1 MKIVPHLVEVW
12 FSLWERNHKE
22 MVMKRLSWFL
32 AAWLALPLTVMG
44 NVQQEKPVSLV
55 FHDTPVSLIL
65 QALAEYQQLN
75 LVAGEGV
82 NGNLTLRL
90 DNVPW
95 QQALAVVLRMG
106 KLTMTIEGNVM
117 MVSPEPDEQ
126 EKQRR
131 QQVLA
136 QQLPLENL
144 TITLQNA
151 EAIDIAQSLDSQR
164 GKLLTERGSVVV
176 DKRTNALLLRDTA
189 QALAQIKS
197 WVAEMDAP
205 LEQVQLA
212 AHIVTIS
219 SENLRELGVRW
230 GLSAEEQPAK
240 ALRINNFS
248 VDLPIENSPA
258 AAGFHLARISGR
270 ILDLELSALEQ
281 ENEVEIIASP
291 RLLTAHQQTAS
302 IKQGTEIPYEVSSGA
317 SGATSVEFKEAVL
330 GMEVTPKILPNGRIT
345 LTLQIS
351 QNMPGRSIKQGAG
364 EALAI
369 DKQEIKTQVTVKNGE
384 TIVLGGIFQRQST
397 HGADKVPGVGDV
409 PLLGSLFKHSSKQH
423 KRRELVIFIT
433 PTLIKV

>member
-1 MKIVPHLVEVW
+1 MKGYRW
-12 FSLWERNHKE
+12 LWAG
-22 MVMKRLSWFL
+22 VLW
-32 AAWLALPLTVMG
+32 LPLVVMG
-44 NVQQEKPVSLV
+44 AVQKEKPVSMA

-82 NGNLTLRL
+82 DGNLTLRL
-90 DNVPW
+90 EDVPW

-117 MVSPEPDEQ
+117 MVFPEPDE
-126 EKQRR
+126 EELQRR
-131 QQVLA
+131 QQALV
-136 QQLPLENL
+136 QQQPLHNL
-144 TITLQNA
+144 TITLHHA
-151 EAIDIAQSLDSQR
+151 EASEIAQSLDNQR
-164 GKLLTERGSVVV
+164 GKLLTERGIVMV

-189 QALAQIKS
+189 KALAQMKS
-197 WVAEMDAP
+197 WVLEMDAP
-205 LEQVQLA
+205 MEQVQLA

-230 GLSAEEQPAK
+230 GLGTEDRPAR
-240 ALRINNFS
+240 ALRIDNFN
-248 VDLPIENSPA
+248 VGLPLENSPVT
-258 AAGFHLARISGR
+258 AGFHLARISGR
-270 ILDLELSALEQ
+270 MLDLELSALEQ

-351 QNMPGRSIKQGAG
+351 QNMPGRSIKQGSG

-397 HGADKVPGVGDV
+397 QGADKVPGVSEV
-409 PLLGSLFKHSSKQH
+409 PILGSLFKHSTKQH